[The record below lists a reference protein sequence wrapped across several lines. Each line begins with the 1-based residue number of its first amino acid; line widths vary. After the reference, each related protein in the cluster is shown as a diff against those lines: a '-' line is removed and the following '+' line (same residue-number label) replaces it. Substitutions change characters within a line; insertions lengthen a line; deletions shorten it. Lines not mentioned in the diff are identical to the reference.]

1 MTGIILKVIL
11 KEKINL
17 NKQKMKNL
25 IKAVITVMNEV
36 KGIEKSMTVG
46 NGQNS
51 YKGVPDKEVK
61 KIIGSAMAKHGLCI
75 LPTGIK
81 PTIKI
86 ERWEEPG
93 YNKEIKQKQSV
104 FTEVVATYLLMHESG
119 ESLEICGYGHGVD
132 SQDKGAGKAT
142 TYALKYALL
151 YSFLVPTGDIDD
163 ADIVH
168 SQEYSVKPNKPQVKI
183 QKAPVIVEELVTKD
197 LEELELVIQDCQDMD
212 AVLEIF
218 NSIEDKFKIDSRLLE
233 VFTNRKNQLS

>member
-1 MTGIILKVIL
+1 
-11 KEKINL
+11 
-17 NKQKMKNL
+17 MKNL
-25 IKAVITVMNEV
+25 IKAVIAVMNEV

-46 NGQNS
+46 NGKNS

-86 ERWEEPG
+86 ERWEEPD

-104 FTEVVATYLLMHESG
+104 FTEVVSTYLLMHESG
-119 ESLEICGYGHGVD
+119 ESQEIYGYGHGVD

-168 SQEYSVKPNKPQVKI
+168 SQEYNVRPSKPQVKI
-183 QKAPVIVEELVTKD
+183 ETKPVIVKELTIHK
-197 LEELELVIQDCQDMD
+197 LKYLELLLKDCQNLD
-212 AVLEIF
+212 AVLETF
-218 NSIEDKFKIDSRLLE
+218 NSIEDKFKIDTRLLE
-233 VFTNRKNQLS
+233 LFTNRKNQLTK